1 MMKLNLNNLL
11 VLISLLCTS
20 VLQAQNINNYGTKI
34 DGVSAVIG
42 NEIIIQS
49 EIDRDFEMAQQQGAK
64 INDKCSFI
72 ENFLIQ
78 KLVLSQA
85 KIDTLI
91 NVSDERATAEADA
104 RIASI
109 RSRGSDEQI
118 LQAYGFANMAE
129 FRNYVIELQKENT
142 LVSEKQRSIV
152 KDVDASPKDVHDFFE
167 QHKNELPDIG
177 EQIEISQIIIYP
189 ELTEKHKQEIKDR
202 LLKIKKD
209 IENGDD
215 FGTKA
220 SLYSDDT
227 GSASKGGL
235 FENISRG
242 KFVPEFDAVAFN
254 LQEGEISDPIETEFG
269 FHIIKLDKRLGQNIN
284 VRHILL
290 KPVYTQEELNSTKDS
305 LNNIKKEIQ
314 SGKITFEEAARRYS
328 KDKFTRFNGGKIINP
343 TTQESRFERSDLPTT
358 QLYAIAGL
366 KKNEFSDVFELEH
379 DRKKALGLIRVDD
392 IIPAHKI
399 DIKTDYSR
407 LSNITKQQLQQEK
420 LHKWVKEKLPET
432 YIKLNRDLMNCD
444 FDFNWKKL

>member
-1 MMKLNLNNLL
+1 MTKLKLNNFLL
-11 VLISLLCTS
+11 LFSLLFYS
-20 VLQAQNINNYGTKI
+20 VLQAQNINYGTKV

-42 NEIIIQS
+42 DEIVIQS
-49 EIDRDFEMAQQQGAK
+49 EIDRDFEMAKQQGAK
-64 INDKCSFI
+64 IDDKCSFI
-72 ENFLIQ
+72 ENFLVQ
-78 KLVLSQA
+78 KLILSKA

-91 NVSDERATAEADA
+91 SVSNERAAAEADA
-104 RIASI
+104 RIANI

-142 LVSEKQRSIV
+142 LVAEKQRSIV
-152 KDVDASPKDVHDFFE
+152 KDVDASPKEVREFFE

-189 ELTEKHKQEIKDR
+189 ELTENHKQEIKDR
-202 LLKIKKD
+202 LIKIKKD
-209 IENGDD
+209 IEDGDD
-215 FGTKA
+215 FKTKA
-220 SLYSDDT
+220 SLYSDDP
-227 GSASKGGL
+227 GSASNGGL
-235 FENISRG
+235 YENVSRG
-242 KFVPEFDAVAFN
+242 KFVPEFDAIAFN
-254 LQEGEISDPIETEFG
+254 LQEGEISEPVETEFG

-284 VRHILL
+284 VRHILI
-290 KPVYTQEELNSTKDS
+290 KPVYTQDELNTAKDS
-305 LNNIKKEIQ
+305 LNRIKKEIQ

-343 TTQESRFERSDLPTT
+343 STQESRFERSDLPTT

-366 KKNEFSDVFELEH
+366 NKGDFSDIFELEH

-420 LHKWVKEKLPET
+420 LYQWVREKLPET
-432 YIKLNRDLMNCD
+432 YIKLNRDLMNCN